1 MSVEQY
7 SARFMELARFAANLI
22 HDEETK
28 AERFE
33 NGLNPRI
40 KERVICLEI
49 KDFAKLVEVASLA
62 KRGMQESTAA
72 YELKK
77 HSKQQMTRQ
86 VKRLA
91 TGSGARP
98 PIRKN
103 LPSADKSQGPP
114 CDKCAKS
121 HPGECWVANPKC
133 FTCGKTGHFERNFP
147 KKATQQQN
155 PAPA

>member
-1 MSVEQY
+1 MTVEQY
-7 SARFMELARFAANLI
+7 STRFMELARFVANLI
-22 HDEETK
+22 LDEETK

-40 KERVICLEI
+40 RERVICLEI
-49 KDFAKLVEVASLA
+49 KDYARLVEVALLA
-62 KRGMQESTAA
+62 ERGMRESIAA

-77 HSKQQMTRQ
+77 RSKQQITRP

-103 LPSADKSQGPP
+103 LPSTDKSQGPP
-114 CDKCAKS
+114 CDKCGKS

-133 FTCGKTGHFERNFP
+133 FTCGKTDHFARNCP
-147 KKATQQQN
+147 KKATQ
-155 PAPA
+155 